1 MLPITH
7 FLVGLLFG
15 LIGVRI
21 GFFGYFGAFLIAILA
36 VLIDFDHLI
45 TYYVRHKEWNL
56 KRCWNVSLGVEENL
70 WTFLHYWKGF
80 FVILIFLIILGIFN
94 LGWGYFLFSIYVPH
108 FLLDQLHLYWVL
120 NKGYKIHKIFGMNVI
135 VYILEILLVLIVL
148 GLILWLVYLKPKSI

>member
-45 TYYVRHKEWNL
+45 TYYVRHKN
-56 KRCWNVSLGVEENL
+56 
-70 WTFLHYWKGF
+70 
-80 FVILIFLIILGIFN
+80 
-94 LGWGYFLFSIYVPH
+94 
-108 FLLDQLHLYWVL
+108 
-120 NKGYKIHKIFGMNVI
+120 
-135 VYILEILLVLIVL
+135 
-148 GLILWLVYLKPKSI
+148 